1 MLTIQ
6 PSEQDK
12 EERKTALSATMA
24 RLLERIKVLDA
35 SVIDK
40 ANEILPNLVSLW
52 SDFSVVHWVEEK
64 FWSAS
69 LNKDLGFG
77 QFFSVLVR
85 IAALLC

>member
-40 ANEILPNLVSLW
+40 ANETLPNLVSLW
-52 SDFSVVHWVEEK
+52 SDFSVFHWVEVE
-64 FWSAS
+64 F
-69 LNKDLGFG
+69 LECQLE
-77 QFFSVLVR
+77 
-85 IAALLC
+85 

>member
-40 ANEILPNLVSLW
+40 ANETLPNLVSLW
-52 SDFSVVHWVEEK
+52 SDFSVFHWVEVE

-69 LNKDLGFG
+69 LNKDLVFRSS
-77 QFFSVLVR
+77 FLFWLE
-85 IAALLC
+85 

>member
-12 EERKTALSATMA
+12 EERKTSFPATMT

-40 ANEILPNLVSLW
+40 ASETLPNLVSFW
-52 SDFSVVHWVEEK
+52 SDFSVFCWVEE
-64 FWSAS
+64 
-69 LNKDLGFG
+69 NFG
-77 QFFSVLVR
+77 VQAKIR
-85 IAALLC
+85 I